1 MKHGLLLVN
10 IGTPASPTIG
20 AVWRYLSEFLRDPRV
35 ITLPSL
41 LRYLLLYCFI
51 LPFRTRRSKKAYQA
65 IWTVEGSPMLC
76 YGFKFI
82 EKLQKKLPSEYRV
95 ALGMRYGNP
104 SIQEALDSLNDC
116 ETITVLPLYPQ
127 YSSAASGSS
136 IEKALQLLAKKI
148 NIPSLNVIREFYAH
162 PSFIA
167 AEAEL
172 IKPYITEHDHI
183 LFSYHGIPEHH
194 LHQSDCK
201 IICTEQCPVGWEKNC
216 YRAQCQRTTSLIATQ
231 LKLDKTQYSTA
242 FQSRLGK
249 TEWIKP
255 YTDKVLSD
263 LLSREVR
270 RIAVV
275 CPSFVADCLETLE
288 EIDIRLKE
296 QWLAIGG
303 EVLTLVP
310 CLNAD
315 DRWVDAVVKIIS
327 KI

>member
-10 IGTPASPTIG
+10 IGTPAAPTKR

-51 LPFRTRRSKKAYQA
+51 LPFRTRRSTMAYQA
-65 IWTVEGSPMLC
+65 IWTAEGSPMLC
-76 YGFKFI
+76 HGFKFAA
-82 EKLQKKLPSEYRV
+82 KLQQKLPAGYHV

-104 SIQEALDSLNDC
+104 SIQEALDSLKDC
-116 ETITVLPLYPQ
+116 ERITVLPLYPQ
-127 YSSAASGSS
+127 YSSAANGSS
-136 IEKALQLLAKKI
+136 IEKVLQLLAKEI
-148 NIPSLNVIREFYAH
+148 NIPSLTVIREFYTH

-172 IKPYITEHDHI
+172 IKPYIAEHDHI
-183 LFSYHGIPEHH
+183 LFSYHGIPEDH
-194 LHQSDCK
+194 LHQSGCK
-201 IICTEQCPVGWEKNC
+201 TICTDQCPVGWEKNC

-231 LKLDKTQYSTA
+231 LQLDKAQYSTA

-263 LLSREVR
+263 LLRR
-270 RIAVV
+270 GIKRIAVV

-288 EIDIRLKE
+288 EIAIRLQE
-296 QWLAIGG
+296 QWLAMGG

-310 CLNAD
+310 CLNEN
-315 DRWVDAVVKIIS
+315 DRWVDAVVDMVRT
-327 KI
+327 